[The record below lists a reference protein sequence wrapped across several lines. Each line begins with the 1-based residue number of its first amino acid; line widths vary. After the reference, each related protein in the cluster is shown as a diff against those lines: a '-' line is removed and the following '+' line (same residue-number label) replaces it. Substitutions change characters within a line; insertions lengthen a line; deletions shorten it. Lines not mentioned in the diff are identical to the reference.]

1 MSDEEIQTEA
11 DEMVDDGPSNKKIDE
26 PLDGPS
32 DDKPPDGPPDIEKD
46 ERVNESDE
54 NILEEADGSAPNN
67 GEEPSAQNTPTDFE
81 RETDT
86 ANQEDIEDLTLKDID
101 LPDDGFDEED
111 ETSGGKRKW
120 VLIGSSIVL
129 LAILGGAG
137 FYYFNNQ
144 NLLTKNG
151 KPAEV
156 ALSLKIPSKSKLKK
170 GRKKMISSSK
180 KLLQK
185 NPPSLNLKSPKN
197 SKSPDK
203 LKSINK
209 PKPAGNAKKLQTSS
223 KKNKSPDLKTKSNG
237 KKNKKTLTQDGKA
250 VQSTSGAKILADGSL
265 VLPSVTAAAFKG
277 IPMIKNP
284 RPLADPDKSLGE
296 SMGGGVIPKIST
308 DGRRP
313 WKFYGKSFSKQT
325 TLPRVGIIIRGLGFS
340 RAATTA
346 AINQTPSEVTLAFN
360 PYAKGVGNWVGL
372 ARAVGHETLITL
384 PMEPI
389 DFPISD
395 PGPFALQVDLKQTE
409 NIDRLRY
416 ILSVSMGNVGLLQ
429 MMGTR
434 FVNSRKALEPILKEI
449 SSRGLLMIDDGL
461 ARKSQIS
468 SIASTIGLPR
478 ARSDVF
484 LDQDASRASIM
495 RKLSAL
501 EATAKK
507 NKSAIGIAQP
517 LPNSISL
524 IMNWTKT
531 LAQKNLVLAPISAI
545 VKISGSLK
553 PKANASSGVAAAK
566 K

>member
-1 MSDEEIQTEA
+1 MSDDEIQTEA

-26 PLDGPS
+26 SLDGPS
-32 DDKPPDGPPDIEKD
+32 DDKPPNGPPDIEKD

-86 ANQEDIEDLTLKDID
+86 ANQEDTEDLTLKDID

-120 VLIGSSIVL
+120 ILIGSSIVL

-137 FYYFNNQ
+137 FYYFDNQ

-185 NPPSLNLKSPKN
+185 KPPSLNLKSPKN
-197 SKSPDK
+197 SKSPNK

-223 KKNKSPDLKTKSNG
+223 KKNKSPDLKTKSNK

-395 PGPFALQVDLKQTE
+395 PGPFALQVDLNQTE

-449 SSRGLLMIDDGL
+449 NSRGLLMIDNGL

-531 LAQKNLVLAPISAI
+531 LTQKNLVLAPISAI
-545 VKISGSLK
+545 VKVSGSLK
-553 PKANASSGVAAAK
+553 PKASAPGVAAAK

>member
-11 DEMVDDGPSNKKIDE
+11 DEMVDDGPSNKNIDE

-67 GEEPSAQNTPTDFE
+67 SEEPSAQNTPTDFE

-86 ANQEDIEDLTLKDID
+86 ANQEDTEDLTLKDID

-129 LAILGGAG
+129 LAILGGVG

-144 NLLTKNG
+144 NLLTKND

-170 GRKKMISSSK
+170 GRKKMVSSSK

-197 SKSPDK
+197 SKSPNK

-429 MMGTR
+429 MMGSR

-449 SSRGLLMIDDGL
+449 SSRGLLMIDNGL

-553 PKANASSGVAAAK
+553 PKADASGVAAAK

>member
-46 ERVNESDE
+46 ERVNEPDE

-67 GEEPSAQNTPTDFE
+67 SEEPSAQNTPTDFE

-86 ANQEDIEDLTLKDID
+86 ANQEDTEDLTLKDID

-144 NLLTKNG
+144 NLLTKND

-185 NPPSLNLKSPKN
+185 TPPSLNLKSPKN
-197 SKSPDK
+197 SKSPNK

-313 WKFYGKSFSKQT
+313 WKFYGKSFNKQT

-495 RKLSAL
+495 QKLSAL

-545 VKISGSLK
+545 VKISSSLK
-553 PKANASSGVAAAK
+553 LKANASGVAAAK